1 MQQMF
6 PCKQGGPVK
15 RKPSRLTAV
24 FLILFVVMVFSCGT
38 KTEPEQGKKIT
49 VVTTLFPLF
58 DFARSIAQGKANI
71 MLMLP
76 PGVEAHS
83 YEPKPADIIKI
94 DKADV
99 FVYTGKYMEPWAHDI
114 LNSTTNKKLVV
125 VDASRG
131 ITLVPMKPAQDP
143 AKDGHIHGSYDPHM
157 WLDFDNAIKMVD
169 TITGGL
175 SAADPANREFYR
187 KNADMCREKL
197 AALDREY
204 RDSLTVC
211 KKKTLIH
218 GGHFAF
224 GYLARRYGLEYI
236 SAYEGSPNAE
246 PTARKIIALQK
257 KLRENNIHY
266 IFYEELLNPRV
277 PEIIAKETGA
287 KLLKLNGAHNITKD
301 EFTSGVTF
309 LSLMEN
315 NLKNLKTGLAC
326 K

>member
-1 MQQMF
+1 M
-6 PCKQGGPVK
+6 K
-15 RKPSRLTAV
+15 RIPSCLTAL
-24 FLILFVVMVFSCGT
+24 FLILLVATVFSCGT
-38 KTEPEQGKKIT
+38 KTGPEKNKKIT

-58 DFARSIAQGKANI
+58 DFARSIAQGKADV

-83 YEPKPADIIKI
+83 YEPKPADIIKV

-131 ITLVPMKPAQDP
+131 IALVPIKPGPDP
-143 AKDGHIHGSYDPHM
+143 AKDGHIHGSYDPHI
-157 WLDFDNAIKMVD
+157 WLDFDNAIKMVE

-175 SAADPANREFYR
+175 GAADPANGGFYR
-187 KNADMCREKL
+187 KNAEIYKEKL
-197 AALDREY
+197 AALDKEY

-224 GYLARRYGLEYI
+224 GYLARRYGLEYV
-236 SAYEGSPNAE
+236 SAYEASPNAE
-246 PTARKIIALQK
+246 PTARKIVALQK

-277 PEIIAKETGA
+277 AEIIAKETGV

-301 EFTSGVTF
+301 EFAGGVTF
-309 LSLMEN
+309 FSLMEE
-315 NLKNLKTGLAC
+315 NLKNLREGLEC
-326 K
+326 R